1 MNAIA
6 VARQPVSF
14 RVLAVLFLLWNLL
27 GVAMFYMQLAMT
39 PEQLA
44 QLPAAQREIHQ
55 ALPAW
60 IWGVNGLAVAAGTLG
75 ALMLL
80 LRRKAALPLFWLSL
94 LAVVVLFGYCLF
106 PGRMLEVLGA
116 AQSLPMPVL
125 VTVIAIVQVW
135 FARRARARGWIG

>member
-44 QLPAAQREIHQ
+44 QLPAAQREIQ
-55 ALPAW
+55 
-60 IWGVNGLAVAAGTLG
+60 AGTLG